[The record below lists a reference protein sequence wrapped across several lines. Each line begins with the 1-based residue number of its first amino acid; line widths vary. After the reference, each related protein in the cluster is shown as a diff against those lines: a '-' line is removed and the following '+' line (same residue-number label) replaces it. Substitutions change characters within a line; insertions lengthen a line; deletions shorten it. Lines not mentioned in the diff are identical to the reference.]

1 MRYPSDARRGWRAG
15 ALSALN
21 GGRARLVRRPDAFA
35 LFVAGCAAL
44 VAASVLLRAASFGPL
59 LFWDSMNYI
68 GVARSLL
75 AGGGFAEVYRD
86 GGLYTHWPPLYPAL
100 LAAGGLTLFD
110 PLDVAVPLNAAAFGV
125 TVFAVGAWLRKRL
138 RSRFLAVWG
147 CAAVAVAAPLSE
159 MAAYALSETVFM
171 MFVALA
177 LIRTDDF
184 LERGGRASLI
194 WAALF
199 AALACLTRWMGF
211 ALIASIAAALLF
223 QRSAGRG
230 ERVADA
236 AFSVVSALPVCAWM
250 LRNYA
255 ISGYPTGRRTLVDYQ
270 TSELVGEL
278 LARVGGWM
286 ARAFADGGGAATVA
300 GAAILLASA
309 LAIGMALARG
319 GGGWRRSIVVFGF
332 FSAAYL
338 AALLTS
344 QIAIGNTNHGI
355 QWRFVLPLYLPLL
368 MATLAALDALLNWAR
383 LASAG
388 DSEPLPIPPKW
399 ALRAAF
405 TVAAVMSLWLAH
417 SAVWSAGDIYRQNTD
432 GHLGSHELPI
442 WRDSEVLRHLRD
454 NPAGGHVFA
463 NEGLLVYVNVWQ
475 EGDGAKYRY
484 LPALSPGALDSSDLQ
499 SELDAAFEN
508 LDSEILVVWLDNYY
522 RNSDLEY
529 GPGDLRTLRGLEP
542 VAGFRDGTVFRRNP
556 DYTPPDPRR
565 GRLLADSGFD
575 IYLDGDTLVYVR
587 EPCEVGDARGHFS
600 LVISPARVGEL
611 PDRRARNGVDRR
623 GFFFYQRGAERGG
636 KCVAWVN
643 LPKYE
648 MRVIETGQRD
658 EGGGDMWKA
667 LIELPPSAATVDYY
681 RTDYEA
687 VSSGGEPL
695 ARAEYDV
702 YLDGGDLVY
711 LKQPCAESDTG
722 GRFLLSVFPKHVGD
736 VPEDRRESGHEGHN
750 FDFVRYGVRFDD
762 KCMIRRPLP
771 GYAVDAV
778 EIGRWIPGGREVWRA
793 KVGVGE

>member
-1 MRYPSDARRGWRAG
+1 MRYPSDARRGWQARVLA
-15 ALSALN
+15 ALN
-21 GGRARLVRRPDAFA
+21 GARTARLIRRPDAFA
-35 LFVAGCAAL
+35 LFVAGVAAL
-44 VAASVLLRAASFGPL
+44 ASASVLLRAASFGPL

-100 LAAGGLTLFD
+100 LAAGGLSLFD
-110 PLDVAVPLNAAAFGV
+110 PLDMAVPLNAAAFGV

-211 ALIASIAAALLF
+211 ALIASVAAALLF
-223 QRSAGRG
+223 RRSAGRG
-230 ERVADA
+230 ERVADAA

-255 ISGYPTGRRTLVDYQ
+255 LSGYPTGRRTPVDYQ
-270 TSELVGEL
+270 AGELVGEL
-278 LARVGGWM
+278 LARVGGWA

-319 GGGWRRSIVVFGF
+319 GGGRRSVIVFGA
-332 FSAAYL
+332 FSAAHL
-338 AALLTS
+338 AALLAS
-344 QIAIGNTNHGI
+344 QIALGNVAHGI
-355 QWRFVLPLYLPLL
+355 QWRFVLPLYIPLTL
-368 MATLAALDALLNWAR
+368 ATLAALDALLSRAR

-388 DSEPLPIPPKW
+388 DSQAPRSPRW
-399 ALRAAF
+399 ALRASFA
-405 TVAAVMSLWLAH
+405 VAAAMSLWLAQ
-417 SAVWSAGDIYRQNTD
+417 SAIWSAGDIYRQNAD

-484 LPALSPGALDSSDLQ
+484 LPALSLGALASSDLQ
-499 SELDAAFEN
+499 SELDAAFKN
-508 LDSEILVVWLDNYY
+508 IDGEIRAVWLDNYY

-529 GPGDLRTLRGLEP
+529 GPGDLRTLSGLEP
-542 VAGFRDGTVFRRNP
+542 IAGFRDGTIFRRNTG
-556 DYTPPDPRR
+556 YIPPDPRR
-565 GRLLADSGFD
+565 GRLLADAGFD
-575 IYLDGDTLVYVR
+575 VYLDGDALVYVR

-611 PDRRARNGVDRR
+611 PDRRARNGIDRR
-623 GFFFYQRGAERGG
+623 GFFFYQRGAEHGG

-658 EGGGDMWKA
+658 EDGGDMWKA
-667 LIELPPSAATVDYY
+667 LIELPPSAATVDFY
-681 RTDYEA
+681 RADYES

-711 LKQPCAESDTG
+711 LKRPCADEHAG
-722 GRFLLSVFPKHVGD
+722 GRFLLSVFPKDVGD
-736 VPEDRRESGHEGHN
+736 LPEERREAGHEGHN

-762 KCMIRRPLP
+762 RCMIRRPLP
-771 GYAVDAV
+771 GYAVESV

-793 KVGVGE
+793 TAGIGE